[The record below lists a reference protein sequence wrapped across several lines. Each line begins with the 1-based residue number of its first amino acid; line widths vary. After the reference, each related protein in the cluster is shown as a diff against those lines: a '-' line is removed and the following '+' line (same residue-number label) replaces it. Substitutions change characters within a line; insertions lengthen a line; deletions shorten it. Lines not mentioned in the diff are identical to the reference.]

1 MAKRKRGKGMGG
13 VERRR
18 EERGGEDRKGRKN
31 ADSKVDSYSD
41 TLTGF
46 VLIKHSAK
54 SEYKILAL

>member
-1 MAKRKRGKGMGG
+1 MGE

-31 ADSKVDSYSD
+31 VDSKVDSYSD